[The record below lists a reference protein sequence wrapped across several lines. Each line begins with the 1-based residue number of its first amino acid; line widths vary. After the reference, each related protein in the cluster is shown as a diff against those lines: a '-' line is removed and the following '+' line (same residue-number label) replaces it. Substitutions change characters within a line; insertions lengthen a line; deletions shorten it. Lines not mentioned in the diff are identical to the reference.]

1 MSGTV
6 ASSAV
11 LPPKVAVLG
20 FARSGRALTQV
31 LLERGVGVTV
41 VDDRPRNAFEGTAEL
56 ERSGVRFFFG
66 GSDPRRESDPTDPL
80 DGADWLALSPGV
92 PPTHSIVLAAR
103 RRGLPVLSEIEIAW
117 RIAEAEA
124 TGCHRWVAVT
134 GTNGKSTTT
143 AWIAEILRFGTR
155 PVALAGNI
163 GAPLS
168 GFLGDRA
175 PRDFVCEL
183 SSFQLETVERFRPDV
198 AVLTNVTPDHL
209 DRYATLE
216 DYAATKERI
225 FSNQRESDFAVVN
238 ADDPISSRARP
249 PATGARR
256 ENGTRRARGR
266 ARLEIGSFRKRG
278 VRATTSCL
286 RTDCRCP
293 ARTTWRTRSRLS
305 PPPSVSKPRPPRSRR
320 G

>member
-1 MSGTV
+1 M
-6 ASSAV
+6 
-11 LPPKVAVLG
+11 
-20 FARSGRALTQV
+20 
-31 LLERGVGVTV
+31 
-41 VDDRPRNAFEGTAEL
+41 
-56 ERSGVRFFFG
+56 
-66 GSDPRRESDPTDPL
+66 
-80 DGADWLALSPGV
+80 
-92 PPTHSIVLAAR
+92 LAAR

-238 ADDPISSRARP
+238 ADALLTLPPPDSTVHLTVVPEMGLPYASLTRTSSESGSCV
-249 PATGARR
+249 PATVVCGLLNLWSVIGVPASAVARNLPETSAAPVEDAHGA
-256 ENGTRRARGR
+256 GR
-266 ARLEIGSFRKRG
+266 FAPDDILFLLPEPG
-278 VRATTSCL
+278 
-286 RTDCRCP
+286 
-293 ARTTWRTRSRLS
+293 
-305 PPPSVSKPRPPRSRR
+305 
-320 G
+320 